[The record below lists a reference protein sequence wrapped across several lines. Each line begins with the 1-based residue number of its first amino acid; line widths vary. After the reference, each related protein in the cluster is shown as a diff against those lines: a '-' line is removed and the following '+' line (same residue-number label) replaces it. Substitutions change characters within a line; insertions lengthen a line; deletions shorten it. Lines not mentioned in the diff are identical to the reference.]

1 LRLRFELTPSTEQ
14 KLPIYIESVGHNL
27 EQEKIRRDEGYPFY
41 HWIHTIE
48 GEGCI
53 TFGGK
58 THELP
63 LGTGVLLLPHISH
76 AYEAT
81 QSHWCTQYLT
91 FDGTMVQDILLMLGL
106 NQSALYRWSSDIAI
120 QETIDRIL
128 RRIEYDS
135 DFNGLY
141 ASADVYQFIMTLKRF
156 GQTNNKQALTD
167 TLLKL
172 KPLLDWLDESYS
184 NPEIGLNEMAEM
196 LSITPR
202 YMNTLFCNTFEH
214 SPYAYLIA
222 LRIRKSKELLLRTPH
237 LSIKLIT
244 QAVGFRDTSHF
255 VATFRKYVGF
265 TPERFR
271 EMN

>member
-1 LRLRFELTPSTEQ
+1 MRIRFELTPSTEQ
-14 KLPIYIESVGHNL
+14 KLPMYIESIGHNL
-27 EQEKIRRDEGYPFY
+27 EQEKIQRDEGYPYY
-41 HWIHTIE
+41 HWIHTTE
-48 GEGCI
+48 GEGRI
-53 TFGGK
+53 TFGGR
-58 THELP
+58 TQDLP

-81 QSHWCTQYLT
+81 QSHWSTQYLT

-120 QETIDRIL
+120 YETIQQIL
-128 RRIEYDS
+128 LRIEHDS

-141 ASADVYQFIMTLKRF
+141 ASADLYKFIMTLKRF
-156 GQTNNKQALTD
+156 GQPNNKQAQTD

-172 KPLLDWLDESYS
+172 EPLLDWLEDSYS
-184 NPEIGLNEMAEM
+184 NPEIGLIEMAQI
-196 LSITPR
+196 LSVTPR
-202 YMNTLFCNTFEH
+202 YLNTLFRNTFAH
-214 SPYAYLIA
+214 TPYAHLIA

-237 LSIKLIT
+237 SSIKLIT

-255 VATFRKYVGF
+255 IATFRQYVGF
-265 TPERFR
+265 TPEKFR